1 MMHIRTTSCGAGKYD
16 ATIQIMTNDPENPA
30 LAVRLIG
37 DIKKFATIT
46 PSSVL
51 LNGKVNEPVS
61 ATVKIIPE
69 TEPAFNLVR
78 ISAASGN
85 DIRHSVTEKEENGKK
100 VYELLIENAAETPGR
115 YHERLTIITDRSD
128 QAPLMVNIRGN
139 ILPEDAPSAE

>member
-46 PSSVL
+46 PSSVF

-61 ATVKIIPE
+61 ATVTIIPE
-69 TEPAFNLVR
+69 TEPAFNLVQ
-78 ISAASGN
+78 ISANGN
-85 DIRHSVTEKEENGKK
+85 DIRHSVTEKEENGRK

-115 YHERLTIITDRSD
+115 YYERLTIITDRSD
-128 QAPLMVNIRGN
+128 QAPLMVNIRGH
-139 ILPEDAPSAE
+139 ILPEDPAPAE